1 MMMNDG
7 ERWVMTEKRFLNDD
21 DNTAASAGVTMTD
34 GCWHFLATADD

>member
-21 DNTAASAGVTMTD
+21 DNAAAFRRSN
-34 GCWHFLATADD
+34 DD